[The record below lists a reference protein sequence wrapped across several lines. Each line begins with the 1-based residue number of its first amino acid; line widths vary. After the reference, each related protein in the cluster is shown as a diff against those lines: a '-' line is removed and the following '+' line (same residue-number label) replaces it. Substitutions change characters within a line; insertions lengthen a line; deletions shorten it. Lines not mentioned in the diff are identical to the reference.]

1 MKRLLLLLI
10 LTLSSC
16 MPCRP
21 MYVGMEWTEW
31 ERVHKAI
38 EAGNY
43 LKDCVYTK
51 VTPEGE
57 YEFDCYFHEVY

>member
-1 MKRLLLLLI
+1 
-10 LTLSSC
+10 
-16 MPCRP
+16 
-21 MYVGMEWTEW
+21 MYVGMKWTEW
-31 ERVHKAI
+31 EKVHEAI

-57 YEFDCYFHEVY
+57 YEFDCYFNEVY